1 MKRVRSLDTV
11 RVRREL
17 AQLLRRLRAIRRMKL
32 STDEMAEQMGEA
44 LSAAGALSDLIS
56 LRSPS
61 AGGPERSDARPCI
74 DKRKLRQADLAG
86 PQVGLGAAEH
96 AAIG

>member
-32 STDEMAEQMGEA
+32 STDDMAEQMGEA
-44 LSAAGALSDLIS
+44 LSEAGALSDLIS
-56 LRSPS
+56 LRSSS
-61 AGGPERSDARPCI
+61 AAGPERSDGCPCI
-74 DKRKLRQADLAG
+74 DKRKLRQAELADA
-86 PQVGLGAAEH
+86 QVGLGTTQH